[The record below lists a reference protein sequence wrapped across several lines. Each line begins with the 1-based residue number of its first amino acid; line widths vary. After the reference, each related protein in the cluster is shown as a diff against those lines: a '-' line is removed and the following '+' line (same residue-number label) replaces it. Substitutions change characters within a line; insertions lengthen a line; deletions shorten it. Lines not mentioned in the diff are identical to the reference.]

1 MQAAPTGVERQL
13 LLPAFAPVC
22 LSRCPVA
29 LSLPLVFS
37 PFLQG
42 HLGTFCRENP
52 LFPFTFA
59 GVNNFLQVK
68 GYPRRNTLSI
78 KFGFRTWDVVGLLF
92 YTPFSDNLG
101 WLEMV
106 LSDGQINVTIAQPRT
121 KIKKLEFAAGTR
133 RSFIGR
139 EAPGGQK
146 IS

>member
-133 RSFIGR
+133 CSFIGR